1 MFNFVVSDI
10 GLKIWNQRIFNQK
23 RESPISLPSYVT
35 NNYLFRFS
43 RFTFNVNCND
53 AITVANSIQL

>member
-1 MFNFVVSDI
+1 MFNFAVSDI
-10 GLKIWNQRIFNQK
+10 YLKIWNQRIFNQK
-23 RESPISLPSYVT
+23 RESPPSLPSYVT

-43 RFTFNVNCND
+43 RLRFNVYCND